1 MQIDY
6 VAVGIISAFVV
17 FSIIMFVV
25 IRSQSKKSE
34 HPEATMSNA
43 SDPTPL
49 NHAPDGSQSEYSR
62 SVLSLNSLKKP
73 SSPDPEMDKIK
84 EEGKKFKRRLFFEDT
99 ADDGLSPRRG
109 SHFV

>member
-1 MQIDY
+1 MQVDW
-6 VAVGIISAFVV
+6 VAIGLISAFTV
-17 FSIIMFVV
+17 FGIIMFIV

-34 HPEATMSNA
+34 HPEANLSNA

-62 SVLSLNSLKKP
+62 SVLSLTSLRKP
-73 SSPDPEMDKIK
+73 SSPDPEMDTMK

-99 ADDGLSPRRG
+99 AEEGMSPRRG